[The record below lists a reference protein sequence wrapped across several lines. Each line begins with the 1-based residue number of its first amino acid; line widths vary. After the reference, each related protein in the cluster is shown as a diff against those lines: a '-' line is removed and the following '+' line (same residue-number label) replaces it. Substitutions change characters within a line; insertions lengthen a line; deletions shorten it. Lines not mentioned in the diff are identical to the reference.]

1 MSYSPRSAY
10 HAGVPRLLPGL
21 LSAFAMA
28 ALPACGGTPTRQ
40 AGPAAA
46 APEPVELPDGQG
58 TWRVRHNAPKC
69 LAAQPALHFELKTAA
84 GWERVA
90 IEVPEALPES
100 DPTELA
106 EHPSRRLF
114 LAFTS
119 ATDTAPP
126 TVEVLAT
133 FTSDVQRW
141 GNNHAARVLRIE
153 EVILGPPAG
162 GGPSVEPAAH
172 RRDPPDGACR

>member
-1 MSYSPRSAY
+1 MSFSPPSAY
-10 HAGVPRLLPGL
+10 HARVRSLLLGPLIATVLLGVT
-21 LSAFAMA
+21 
-28 ALPACGGTPTRQ
+28 ACGGTPARP
-40 AGPAAA
+40 AGPATA

-58 TWRVRHNAPKC
+58 TWRVRHNPPKC
-69 LAAQPALHFELKTAA
+69 LAAQPTLHYELKTAA

-90 IEVPEALPES
+90 IEVPEVLPES
-100 DPTELA
+100 DPAELA

-114 LAFTS
+114 LAFT
-119 ATDTAPP
+119 TDAGAAPP

-153 EVILGPPAG
+153 EVILGPPAR
-162 GGPSVEPAAH
+162 GPASVEPAAQ